1 MTILETIDL
10 LKYVS
15 DLISANKQTEDV
27 HKHNCLYVMGD
38 FMSDNEIQGIFP
50 SQPCNKKSQPISSYK
65 L

>member
-1 MTILETIDL
+1 MNL
-10 LKYVS
+10 S
-15 DLISANKQTEDV
+15 DLVSADKQTEDV
-27 HKHNCLYVMGD
+27 HKYNCLYVMGN